1 MWIIFESVTHQKEGL
16 YELKIVIY
24 ESMEK
29 IGCVSNWS
37 EECRR
42 IDEKNDEWQT
52 IRAEA

>member
-16 YELKIVIY
+16 YELKIVVY
-24 ESMEK
+24 ENMEK

-37 EECRR
+37 EERQR
-42 IDEKNDEWQT
+42 IDENDEWQT